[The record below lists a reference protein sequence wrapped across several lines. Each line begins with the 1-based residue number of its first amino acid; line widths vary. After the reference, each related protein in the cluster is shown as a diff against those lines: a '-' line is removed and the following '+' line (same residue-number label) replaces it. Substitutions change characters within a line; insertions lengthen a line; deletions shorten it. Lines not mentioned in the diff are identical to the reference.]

1 MMLKIILMEVF
12 LLLITLNIYTT
23 YSVITAV
30 FYNRFQKTI
39 QLLIMWIL
47 PIIGLLIVSYFLK
60 DEMTNNIEVI
70 SSNTDNNINT
80 VSGASIGGGGD

>member
-1 MMLKIILMEVF
+1 
-12 LLLITLNIYTT
+12 
-23 YSVITAV
+23 
-30 FYNRFQKTI
+30 
-39 QLLIMWIL
+39 MWIL